1 MLDAILQL
9 EEQMLEQLLS
19 AASYLQMDSI
29 MDACSQVTFLT
40 AHSGT
45 PSHS

>member
-9 EEQMLEQLLS
+9 EEQIIEQLLS

-29 MDACSQVTFLT
+29 LDACSQVTCMT
-40 AHSGT
+40 AHLGT
-45 PSHS
+45 PSPS